1 MSKAIAFFVLLLA
14 VAASAESILE
24 FDEDHYKDPTVTGPA
39 PAPAANIVAR
49 PFIQP

>member
-14 VAASAESILE
+14 IAASAESILE
-24 FDEDHYKDPTVTGPA
+24 FDEEQYKDPTVTG